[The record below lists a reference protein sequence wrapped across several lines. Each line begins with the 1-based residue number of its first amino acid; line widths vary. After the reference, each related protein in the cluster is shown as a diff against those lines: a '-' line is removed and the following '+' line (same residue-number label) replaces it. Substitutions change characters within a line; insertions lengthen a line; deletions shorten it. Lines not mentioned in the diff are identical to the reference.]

1 MNPWTDI
8 LFLTLVVVFIVDLSG
23 FTESWL
29 NALSRW
35 LGRRVNSF
43 KPFSC
48 SLCMSWWCGLAYL
61 LITGRFALPLIAY
74 VAGMAF
80 LSFPIGEILIFIR
93 ESLIKWIRNIS
104 S

>member
-1 MNPWTDI
+1 MKPYLDI
-8 LFLTLVVVFIVDLSG
+8 LFITLVVVFVVDLSG

-29 NALSRW
+29 AALSRW

-48 SLCMSWWCGLAYL
+48 SLCMTWWCGLAYA
-61 LITGRFALPLIAY
+61 LITHNFTLPIIAY

-93 ESLIKWIRNIS
+93 ESLIKWIGNIS